1 MVVEGE
7 GEEVGEESGEMR
19 VVVVGVENGD
29 GKGSEEDDR
38 GIEDVVV
45 IVVVAVAEV
54 VDVADVVDVVADDVV
69 VGGAAVA

>member
-1 MVVEGE
+1 
-7 GEEVGEESGEMR
+7 MR
-19 VVVVGVENGD
+19 VF
-29 GKGSEEDDR
+29 EEDDR

-69 VGGAAVA
+69 VDGAAVALIVK